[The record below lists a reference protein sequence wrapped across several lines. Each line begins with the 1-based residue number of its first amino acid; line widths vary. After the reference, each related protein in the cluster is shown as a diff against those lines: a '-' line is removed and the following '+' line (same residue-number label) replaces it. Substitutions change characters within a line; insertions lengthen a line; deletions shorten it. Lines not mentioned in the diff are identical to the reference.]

1 MRTVI
6 LLGALIIADAIRGT
20 TVLPYNQN
28 TLGFIAF
35 VLFASILMDIA
46 DVARGKEK

>member
-20 TVLPYNQN
+20 TVFPYNQN

-35 VLFASILMDIA
+35 VLFMSIIMDIA
-46 DVARGKEK
+46 DVSRGKEK